1 MKIGRYLGKIRYR
14 NENSLER
21 QTFMFSFDSK
31 NVLLLTSIELL
42 RTLCVHF
49 GSVFFFFLLQ
59 SFRKETGKLDKISGI
74 TRHKIRFITSY
85 KRKLHQLLS
94 LYLSISSIHFLFV
107 YYVSAWFNNEKGFL
121 EKWFV
126 IFIQE
131 FKLSL
136 DKEDYLLCQCWNYD
150 YGEIIKCM
158 HKNE

>member
-1 MKIGRYLGKIRYR
+1 MQKRQTKLTHTDIFYRNKHVKNSVLQHSVSLKLALPFLQVQLFMKIGRYFGKIRYR
-14 NENSLER
+14 NGNSLER

-107 YYVSAWFNNEKGFL
+107 YYVSA
-121 EKWFV
+121 
-126 IFIQE
+126 
-131 FKLSL
+131 
-136 DKEDYLLCQCWNYD
+136 
-150 YGEIIKCM
+150 
-158 HKNE
+158 